1 MNNAK
6 KIALITIMLVLVFS
20 FAACDN
26 YYEKTM
32 ELAEEQ
38 STEVAEE
45 YLEALRSGD
54 YDTCRE
60 LSLYEE
66 DYSNISDYSRYTFD
80 LGSAGLYPSGTSYN
94 GGYYTVTVH
103 TDRGQYVT
111 QLLLYV
117 AYNRARGEWLVNTV
131 VYELDTFTYLLELQ
145 FPED

>member
-6 KIALITIMLVLVFS
+6 KIVLITIMLVLVFS
-20 FAACDN
+20 FAACNN

-38 STEVAEE
+38 SREVAEE

-66 DYSNISDYSRYTFD
+66 DYSNISDYSRYTFRVHE
-80 LGSAGLYPSGTSYN
+80 AGLYPSNTSYN
-94 GGYYTVTVH
+94 GGYYPVTVG
-103 TDRGQYVT
+103 TDRDQYATEV
-111 QLLLYV
+111 LLYV

-131 VYELDTFTYLLELQ
+131 VDESDTFTYSLEQHL
-145 FPED
+145 PED